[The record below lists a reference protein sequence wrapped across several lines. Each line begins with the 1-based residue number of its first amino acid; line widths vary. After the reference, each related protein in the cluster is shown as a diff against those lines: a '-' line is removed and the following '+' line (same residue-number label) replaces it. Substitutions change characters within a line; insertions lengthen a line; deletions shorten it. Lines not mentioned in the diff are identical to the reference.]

1 MSDELFKQ
9 IRTAAKGSGWSVK
22 RDVLVKRA
30 GDHVLAVHPRR
41 GRQDILEFRA
51 KPIAWDHLLWSILQI
66 EANMKQPTSFHFT
79 GAFICD
85 TPALLQEAVKP
96 QAPPLEL
103 AQQMLQLAER
113 ELQMA
118 EAWQRYDL
126 LQAIDNEQPKQPY
139 RYHITRVVERIWSG
153 DRQGAHE
160 ICAAAQ
166 AGALDVR
173 HAFSAPDKLTP
184 ADVEG
189 RRPSLSFFQ
198 LAQLWLSRN

>member
-41 GRQDILEFRA
+41 GSQGILEFRA

-66 EANMKQPTSFHFT
+66 EANMKQPSSFHFT

-96 QAPPLEL
+96 QVPPLEL
-103 AQQMLQLAER
+103 AQHAPTGGAGTANGRRLAEVR
-113 ELQMA
+113 SA
-118 EAWQRYDL
+118 SSHRQRAAKAAIPLPHHPCCRTDL
-126 LQAIDNEQPKQPY
+126 
-139 RYHITRVVERIWSG
+139 V
-153 DRQGAHE
+153 
-160 ICAAAQ
+160 
-166 AGALDVR
+166 
-173 HAFSAPDKLTP
+173 
-184 ADVEG
+184 
-189 RRPSLSFFQ
+189 RRPSGST
-198 LAQLWLSRN
+198 

>member
-22 RDVLVKRA
+22 RDVLIKRA

-85 TPALLQEAVKP
+85 TPALLQEAAKP
-96 QAPPLEL
+96 QPP
-103 AQQMLQLAER
+103 R
-113 ELQMA
+113 WNWRSKCSNWRGGDCK
-118 EAWQRYDL
+118 WQTPGRD
-126 LQAIDNEQPKQPY
+126 
-139 RYHITRVVERIWSG
+139 T
-153 DRQGAHE
+153 
-160 ICAAAQ
+160 IC
-166 AGALDVR
+166 
-173 HAFSAPDKLTP
+173 FKP
-184 ADVEG
+184 
-189 RRPSLSFFQ
+189 
-198 LAQLWLSRN
+198 